1 MDRTLGSVL
10 SGIFACIGIYFLSR
24 WTADLA
30 LMQIESDE
38 IPKAEA
44 KCPADESGIQILKSL
59 VQEEV
64 V

>member
-1 MDRTLGSVL
+1 MR
-10 SGIFACIGIYFLSR
+10 
-24 WTADLA
+24 
-30 LMQIESDE
+30 QIESDE